1 MADRWQ
7 TLTVES
13 AGGILEKV
21 SVLSQAKNAPGS
33 LLQGQNFE
41 KARGKGYRRI
51 NGHQKYSSTAL
62 SGTGKVLGVF
72 SFNGSVIGCRGANIE
87 IGSGTTWTS
96 ISTTRVGADRYR
108 GHRYY
113 WVRPS
118 IVLVDSV
125 GYPIKYDS
133 TGTAT
138 ELTSGPLGATSV
150 WSFKRHMFFTT
161 GQKVVISAPN
171 DETNFNGVDGAAEIN
186 CGHEVYALR
195 PFRDAMYIFGPTKI
209 FKITGS
215 STTDWALETISQNL
229 GCIAPD
235 SIQEIGG
242 DIIFLSQDGI
252 RTIAGT
258 TNIGDVDLS
267 NKSITIEDR
276 VNEVIQTSSYSDIS
290 SVVIPDKSQ
299 YRLFWSNSAEAAAD
313 AKGLLGSQSLSG
325 VQINEISVDWEWFD
339 LKGFQ
344 VACADWEY
352 TNTSRIVVHG
362 SYDGYVHQQ
371 EIGVSFAGT
380 AITSILQFA
389 WWMMDDPEIRKVL
402 QKLSIY
408 IRREGNPT
416 ITLGTK
422 LDFEATNIPQPSN
435 ITLTSSLDTV
445 SVYGVG
451 VYGTAD
457 YESGTLRDETAEAPV
472 VGSCF
477 FVSFTLTTSGLTD
490 SPYTVDGLSLEFGIG
505 GRA

>member
-1 MADRWQ
+1 MDRWK

-13 AGGILEKV
+13 MGGILEEV
-21 SVLSQAKNAPGS
+21 SVLTQAKVAPGS

-51 NGHQKYSSTAL
+51 NGHQKYSTTAL
-62 SGTGKVLGVF
+62 SGSGKVLGVF

-96 ISTTRVGADRYR
+96 ISSTRVGADKYR

-118 IVLVDSV
+118 IILVDSV
-125 GYPIKYDS
+125 GYPLKYDS
-133 TGTAT
+133 LGTAT
-138 ELTSGPLGATSV
+138 ELTSGPLAATSV

-171 DETNFNGVDGAAEIN
+171 DETNFNGVDGAVEIN

-195 PFRDAMYIFGPTKI
+195 PFRDAIYVFGPTKI

-215 STTDWALETISQNL
+215 SSTDFALETISQNL

-235 SIQEIGG
+235 SIQEVGG

-252 RTIAGT
+252 RTVAGT
-258 TNIGDVDLS
+258 SNIGDVDLS
-267 NKSITIEDR
+267 NKSLTIRGR
-276 VNEVIQTSSYSDIS
+276 VSSLIDASSYSDIS

-299 YRLFWSNSAEAAAD
+299 YRLFWSSSSQAAAD
-313 AKGLLGSQSLSG
+313 ARGLLGSQTSSP
-325 VQINEISVDWEWFD
+325 VSINEISVDWEWFD
-339 LKGFQ
+339 TKGMQ
-344 VACADWEY
+344 VACSDWEY
-352 TNTSRIVVHG
+352 TNTARVVIHG
-362 SYDGYVHQQ
+362 DYSGYVQQQ
-371 EIGVSFAGT
+371 EIGVTFDGT
-380 AITSILQFA
+380 AISSVLQYA
-389 WWMMDDPEIRKVL
+389 WWMMEDPEIRKVL

-422 LDFEATNIPQPSN
+422 LDFEATNIPQPGN
-435 ITLTSSLDTV
+435 ITLTSNLGAV

-457 YESGTLRDETAEAPV
+457 YESGTFSDETAESPL
-472 VGSCF
+472 VGSCY
-477 FVSFTLTTSGLTD
+477 FVSFTLTTSGATD
-490 SPYTVDGLSLEFGIG
+490 SPYTIDGLTLEYGEG
-505 GRA
+505 GRV